1 MGVLEAILL
10 GVLQGLTEFLPI
22 SSSAHLLIV
31 PWLFDWPE
39 PGLAFNVALHLG
51 TLAAVVTY
59 FWRDLLAMAAGLL
72 RGLKTRRWTADPDAR
87 LALIIAIGSIPA
99 AVAGFLGSDALDAYF
114 HSGGGGDRAIM
125 VSALLLIGL
134 GLLLALAE
142 WLARHRRDL
151 SDVTAWDGI
160 VVGLA
165 QALALLPGV
174 SRSGS
179 TITAGLFLGLRR
191 DAAARFSFLLG
202 VPAVAGAG
210 LLEGIDLLRAGLP
223 AEERLIFAAG
233 TISAAVVGYLA
244 IAFLLRFLQRHSA
257 LVFVWYR
264 LVLGT
269 AVLALALWRAS
280 G

>member
-10 GVLQGLTEFLPI
+10 GVVQGLTEFLPI
-22 SSSAHLLIV
+22 SSSAHLLII
-31 PWLFDWPE
+31 PWLFGWPE

-51 TLAAVVTY
+51 TLVAVVTY
-59 FWRDLLAMAAGLL
+59 FWRDLLVMAAGLL
-72 RGLKTRRWTADPDAR
+72 RGLRTRRWTADPDAR

-151 SDVTAWDGI
+151 NDVTAWDGI

-223 AEERLIFAAG
+223 AEERLVFAAG

-264 LVLGT
+264 LVLGVT
-269 AVLALALWRAS
+269 VLALALWRAS

>member
-1 MGVLEAILL
+1 VGVLEAIIL
-10 GVLQGLTEFLPI
+10 GVVQGVTEFLPI

-31 PWLFDWPE
+31 PWLFGWPE

-51 TLAAVVTY
+51 TLLAVVTY
-59 FWRDLLAMAAGLL
+59 FWRELVAMAAGLL
-72 RGLKTRRWTADPDAR
+72 RGLRARRWTADPDAR

-114 HSGGGGDRAIM
+114 HSGGGGDQAIL

-142 WLARHRRDL
+142 WLARHRREL
-151 SDVTAWDGI
+151 SDVNAWDGI
-160 VVGLA
+160 LVGLA

-191 DAAARFSFLLG
+191 EAAARFSFLLG

-210 LLEGIDLLRAGLP
+210 LLEGLKLLQVGLP
-223 AEERLIFAAG
+223 AEERIIFAAG
-233 TISAAVVGYLA
+233 TVSAAVVGYLA
-244 IAFLLRFLQRHSA
+244 IAFLLRFLQRYSTM
-257 LVFVWYR
+257 VFVAYR
-264 LVLGT
+264 LILGLVLL
-269 AVLALALWRAS
+269 AVVTLRT
-280 G
+280 